1 MSKDILKEL
10 QELGILQIIPVG
22 YDTPKREENSK

>member
-22 YDTPKREENSK
+22 FDTPKGEGENK